1 MSRMFM
7 LVVFVG
13 IATCPV
19 MAVAGPPESSSM
31 ALVPEG
37 EFMMGSATGDSDE
50 QPEHKVY
57 IDAFMMDKY
66 EVTVEQYAAFLQ
78 AKGIEPPAD
87 WKIMN
92 QTAHQ
97 KRPAANMDSV
107 DAALYCKWVGKRL
120 PTEAE
125 WEKAARGTDGRMYP
139 WGNEAP
145 TPLHANFGKTD
156 WNNHGALTPVGSFEQ
171 GKSPYGIY
179 DMAGNVWEWVSDW
192 YDFRYYKTAPSKNPT
207 GPSSGGTKVI
217 RGGAWNGN
225 ARALRSANR
234 SLISPT
240 DQGLTGFRCAKNP

>member
-1 MSRMFM
+1 MRAKSRGSFNNMRREFMSRM
-7 LVVFVG
+7 LVL
-13 IATCPV
+13 
-19 MAVAGPPESSSM
+19 VALFGLITYSSTAWAGLPESSPM
-31 ALVPEG
+31 APVPAG
-37 EFMMGSATGDSDE
+37 EFTMGSSTGDSDE
-50 QPEHKVY
+50 QPERKVY
-57 IDAFMMDKY
+57 VDAFMMDKY

-78 AKGIEPPAD
+78 AKGVEPPAD

-97 KRPAANMDSV
+97 KRP
-107 DAALYCKWVGKRL
+107 

-139 WGNEAP
+139 WGNDAP

-156 WNNHGALTPVGSFEQ
+156 WNNHGALAPVGSLEQ
-171 GKSPYGIY
+171 GKSPYGLY

-192 YDFRYYKTAPSKNPT
+192 YDFRYYKNAPSKNPT

-234 SLISPT
+234 SVISPT